1 MNSASETANTLKH
14 VGSTEDQ
21 YLLKW
26 KILIQC
32 TLARTKIKNDMA
44 KPILLA
50 LDDEPHVLNAVER
63 DLRRHFGREYR
74 ILKAGSGDE
83 ALATLR
89 ELKARNAAVALFL
102 TDQRMPGMTGVEF
115 LRQAI
120 QLYPETRRVL
130 LTAYADTE
138 VAIQSI
144 NEVGLDHYILKPW
157 DPPEEKLYPV
167 LDELLEEWRATVEM
181 PYEGIRLAGALW
193 SPQTHAIKEFLS
205 RNQVPYQWLDVEA
218 SPEVEEMVVAACGV
232 EGVRLPVLFFPDG
245 TTLIQPDAAA
255 LAEKVGMHSRA
266 SQPFYEVAIIGGGPA
281 GLGAAVYCGS
291 EGLHTVLI
299 EQHATGGQAGS
310 SSRIENYLGFPKG
323 LSGAE
328 LARRATSQALRFG
341 VEILL
346 PRAAVGV
353 RVEQPYKFVQL
364 SDGSEISCRALVL
377 ATGVTTRQ
385 LDAPGI
391 ERLTGAGVYYGATLS
406 EAMHYR
412 GQDVYLVGGA
422 NSAGQ
427 AALYFARFAR
437 RVVMVV
443 RATSLHAGMSHYLV
457 SQIEEVPNIEVWTR
471 HSVVA
476 AHGEQ
481 KLEALTIR
489 NNDTEETRDLP
500 AGALFLF
507 IGAVPHTGLVAD
519 MVLRNRAG
527 FILTGP
533 DVMADPSYRQVWPL
547 KRNPYL
553 LETSVPGIFA
563 AGDTRHGSVKRVAA
577 AVGEGGAVVALV
589 HQYLRSV

>member
-1 MNSASETANTLKH
+1 M
-14 VGSTEDQ
+14 
-21 YLLKW
+21 
-26 KILIQC
+26 
-32 TLARTKIKNDMA
+32 
-44 KPILLA
+44 
-50 LDDEPHVLNAVER
+50 
-63 DLRRHFGREYR
+63 
-74 ILKAGSGDE
+74 
-83 ALATLR
+83 
-89 ELKARNAAVALFL
+89 
-102 TDQRMPGMTGVEF
+102 
-115 LRQAI
+115 
-120 QLYPETRRVL
+120 
-130 LTAYADTE
+130 
-138 VAIQSI
+138 
-144 NEVGLDHYILKPW
+144 
-157 DPPEEKLYPV
+157 
-167 LDELLEEWRATVEM
+167 
-181 PYEGIRLAGALW
+181 
-193 SPQTHAIKEFLS
+193 
-205 RNQVPYQWLDVEA
+205 
-218 SPEVEEMVVAACGV
+218 
-232 EGVRLPVLFFPDG
+232 
-245 TTLIQPDAAA
+245 
-255 LAEKVGMHSRA
+255 
-266 SQPFYEVAIIGGGPA
+266 
-281 GLGAAVYCGS
+281 
-291 EGLHTVLI
+291 
-299 EQHATGGQAGS
+299 
-310 SSRIENYLGFPKG
+310 
-323 LSGAE
+323 
-328 LARRATSQALRFG
+328 
-341 VEILL
+341 
-346 PRAAVGV
+346 
-353 RVEQPYKFVQL
+353 
-364 SDGSEISCRALVL
+364 L

-443 RATSLHAGMSHYLV
+443 RATSLDVGMSHYLV
-457 SQIEEVPNIEVWTR
+457 SQIADVPNIEVWTR

-500 AGALFLF
+500 AAALFLF

-533 DVMADPSYRQVWPL
+533 DVMADPSYKQVWPL